1 MTGAACAIGVLV
13 ASARLAFIR
22 GINVGGSNKV
32 PMAELRRVLTDAGF
46 ADVRT
51 YIQSG
56 NIVYAP
62 PDGADDSA
70 ATLRAEGSAIT
81 AAIEETWGLNTP
93 VMVRTAGDVTDIVA
107 RSPFA
112 DADPA
117 RAFLGF
123 FDGDPPPM
131 DDLSRYATA
140 DEQWELDDGV
150 VHLHFPDGIGRSK
163 LGAKLLAIA
172 STPVTTRNLRTIA
185 ALLKIAGN

>member
-1 MTGAACAIGVLV
+1 MG
-13 ASARLAFIR
+13 SARLAFIR

-32 PMAELRRVLTDAGF
+32 AMAELRRALTDAGF

-62 PDGADDSA
+62 PERADDSP
-70 ATLRAEGSAIT
+70 ATLRAEAAAIT
-81 AAIEETWGLNTP
+81 AAIEGRWGFVTP
-93 VMVRTAGDVTDIVA
+93 VMVRTAGDVTGIVE

-123 FDGDPPPM
+123 FDGDPPRM
-131 DDLSRYATA
+131 DDLARFATA
-140 DEQWELDDGV
+140 SEQWQVDDGV
-150 VHLHFPDGIGRSK
+150 VHLHFPDGIGRSA
-163 LGAKLLAIA
+163 LGAKLLAAA
-172 STPVTTRNLRTIA
+172 STPMTTRNLRTVA
-185 ALLKIAGN
+185 ALLKLAGD